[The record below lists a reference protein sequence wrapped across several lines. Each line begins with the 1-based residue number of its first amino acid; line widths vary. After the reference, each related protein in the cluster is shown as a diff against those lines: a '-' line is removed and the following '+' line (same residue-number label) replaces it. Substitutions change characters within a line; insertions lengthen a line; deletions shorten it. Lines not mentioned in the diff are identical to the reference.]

1 MPIARIAPVLDGEP
15 VTDNNSNGIAMSC
28 ACVPTNDIT
37 PPPAKSAKFL
47 SRQRSNPDLHCF
59 IALSDFHAPYAQ
71 LVELPDL
78 RRAQHPWP
86 GHPERKEAPY
96 LVINRRFRHRGD
108 EQTHTVPNS
117 SSRARGTAPLP
128 DRLSDRFLR
137 WVPVVPLPAS
147 SSTGLVRGVILRD
160 LGVEPARL
168 TAEHRQKWED
178 ARCLT
183 CLFYAAT
190 PSTRGLP
197 PNACRVSLAIL
208 TKTAYRNSLSPPA
221 IRISFTGSAEQA
233 VAPGNRT

>member
-1 MPIARIAPVLDGEP
+1 MPIARIAPVRDGEP

-47 SRQRSNPDLHCF
+47 SRQRSNPDLDCF

-78 RRAQHPWP
+78 RRVQHPRP

-96 LVINRRFRHRGD
+96 PVINRCFRLRD
-108 EQTHTVPNS
+108 IVVMTQTHTVSGS

-147 SSTGLVRGVILRD
+147 SSTGLVRCVILLAT
-160 LGVEPARL
+160 LGWSRPAWRRSAGQSWR
-168 TAEHRQKWED
+168 TPD
-178 ARCLT
+178 A
-183 CLFYAAT
+183 
-190 PSTRGLP
+190 
-197 PNACRVSLAIL
+197 
-208 TKTAYRNSLSPPA
+208 
-221 IRISFTGSAEQA
+221 
-233 VAPGNRT
+233 

>member
-1 MPIARIAPVLDGEP
+1 MLRARPARTLSATIIVRFRSHRSTSAPETSPTSSGVAVPIARIAPVLDGEP
-15 VTDNNSNGIAMSC
+15 VTDNSSNGIAMSC

-71 LVELPDL
+71 LVALPDL
-78 RRAQHPWP
+78 RRAQHAWP

-117 SSRARGTAPLP
+117 SSRARGTTPLP

-147 SSTGLVRGVILRD
+147 SSTGLVRCVIL
-160 LGVEPARL
+160 
-168 TAEHRQKWED
+168 
-178 ARCLT
+178 
-183 CLFYAAT
+183 
-190 PSTRGLP
+190 
-197 PNACRVSLAIL
+197 LAIL
-208 TKTAYRNSLSPPA
+208 GWSRPA
-221 IRISFTGSAEQA
+221 
-233 VAPGNRT
+233 